1 MSMADLTHV
10 LMALLPLVAIMVI
23 MVILYQPATI
33 TMPIAWVI
41 ALVVGFIGWNMSPTL
56 LGSATITG
64 ILTATE
70 ILWIVFGAILL
81 LYTLKQSGAFDV
93 INAGFSA
100 ISDDRRVQV
109 ILLVFLMGSFI
120 EGAAGF
126 GTPAAIVGP
135 LLVGLGFP
143 PMAAV
148 VVALTGNIM
157 AITFGAVGTP
167 LIIGLTDVFKG
178 NGAIQEAIQ
187 AQGMEVTEY
196 VTQIAIWAA
205 SIHAVVGI
213 VLPFIG
219 VAMMTRFFGEERSIK
234 PALEVLPLT
243 LFAWASFAVPYW
255 LTAFFLGPTFPG
267 LLGAMIG
274 LFITGG
280 VLRAGYLLPDEE
292 WDFGPRESWPSHW
305 VGDIEPGESTSGK
318 TVAADGGT
326 VTERHG
332 HDMSLGMAWAPYI
345 LTAAL
350 LVVTRVWSP
359 LQTILRG
366 SGEVSFML
374 LGQEIAF
381 QMPAITLGAEWLGEI
396 TLNANLIFEWS
407 NILGVEGIGGGFR
420 TLYLPGAIFVFVSIL
435 TYKLHGMGRKE
446 YGDSWRETV
455 EKILPAVIALWFAV
469 ATVQIMINS
478 GEAGELDSMLVILS
492 DLLSN
497 IAGAVYPFFAS
508 LVGAFGAFIAGSNTV
523 SDILFGTFQ
532 FNAAQ
537 NIGAPTQ
544 IVVGAQAVGGA
555 IGNLI
560 AIHNVVAA
568 LAVVGLVGQEGRVIR
583 LELIPLAYY
592 ATATGLLTLLFA
604 YVLAPALGGIF

>member
-1 MSMADLTHV
+1 MADLALV
-10 LMALLPLVAIMVI
+10 SLALLPLVAITVL
-23 MVILYQPATI
+23 MVILYQPATR
-33 TMPIAWVI
+33 TMPIAWAI
-41 ALVVGFIGWNMSPTL
+41 AIAVGYVGWNMSPEL
-56 LGSATITG
+56 IAAASIAGVF
-64 ILTATE
+64 TATE

-93 INAGFSA
+93 INDGFSS

-109 ILLVFLMGSFI
+109 VLLVFLMGSFI

-143 PMAAV
+143 PLAAV
-148 VVALTGNIM
+148 VVALTGNLM

-167 LIIGLTDVFKG
+167 LIIGLEEVFSQ
-178 NGAIQEAIQ
+178 NTAIQSTIQ
-187 AQGMEVTEY
+187 DQGLTVTEY
-196 VTQIAIWAA
+196 VADVAIWAA

-219 VAMMTRFFGEERSIK
+219 VAMMTRFFGEERSIR

-243 LFAWASFAVPYW
+243 LFAWASFAIPYW
-255 LTAFFLGPTFPG
+255 ATAYFLGPTFPA
-267 LLGAMIG
+267 LLGAMVG
-274 LFITGG
+274 LLVTATT
-280 VLRAGYLLPDEE
+280 LRAGYLLPDDE
-292 WDFGPRESWPSHW
+292 WDFGPRESWPGHW
-305 VGDIEPGESTSGK
+305 VGDIEPGESTRGGQ

-326 VTERHG
+326 VEASPDRR
-332 HDMSLGMAWAPYI
+332 MSLGMAWLPYV

-350 LVVTRVWSP
+350 LVVTRVWDP
-359 LQTILRG
+359 LQTFLT
-366 SGEVSFML
+366 S
-374 LGQEIAF
+374 
-381 QMPAITLGAEWLGEI
+381 
-396 TLNANLIFEWS
+396 NLIIAWNDIFGTG
-407 NILGVEGIGGGFR
+407 LGGSFR
-420 TLYLPGAIFVFVSIL
+420 TLYLPGAIFVLVSIL
-435 TYKLHGMGRKE
+435 TYGLHGMDTGE
-446 YGDSWRETV
+446 ITASWKETV
-455 EKILPAVIALWFAV
+455 QKILPAVIALWFAV

-478 GEAGELDSMLVILS
+478 GQAGELDSMLVILS
-492 DLLSN
+492 DLTAN
-497 IAGAVYPFFAS
+497 AAGAIYPFFAA

-537 NIGAPTQ
+537 NIGVPTQ
-544 IVVGAQAVGGA
+544 IAVGAQAVGGA

-568 LAVVGLVGQEGRVIR
+568 LAVVGLVGEEGRVIR

-592 ATATGLLTLLFA
+592 ATAAGLLTLLFS
-604 YVLAPALGGIF
+604 YIVAPGAF